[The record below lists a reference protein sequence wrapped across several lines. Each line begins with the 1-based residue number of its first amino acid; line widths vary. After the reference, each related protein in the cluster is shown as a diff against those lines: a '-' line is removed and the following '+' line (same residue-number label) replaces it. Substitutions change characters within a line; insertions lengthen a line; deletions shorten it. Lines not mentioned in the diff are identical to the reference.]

1 MSIGELAKKTG
12 LSKDTIRFYTK
23 LGLIESRD
31 RQAGS
36 RIYQDFSLE
45 MVERLSM
52 IIQGKSLGFTLSEI
66 KHLLDA
72 STDGNLSMDEKIK
85 ATAGKIAQIH
95 KKIQQLQSIEM
106 QLSTKLD
113 RLQQLAQ
120 EESADLEPKG
130 KDSNLPIMSWLY

>member
-36 RIYQDFSLE
+36 RVYQDFSPE
-45 MVERLSM
+45 MVERLLM
-52 IIQGKSLGFTLSEI
+52 ITQGKSLGFTLSEI
-66 KHLLDA
+66 KQLLDS
-72 STDGNLSMDEKIK
+72 STDGTLSMAEKIK
-85 ATAGKIAQIH
+85 ATAGKLAQIRE
-95 KKIQQLQSIEM
+95 KIQQLQSIEM

-113 RLQQLAQ
+113 RLQQLARA
-120 EESADLEPKG
+120 ESADLG
-130 KDSNLPIMSWLY
+130 SR